1 MVWLSASKNGLTSSI
16 IFKLSVILSYKNYI
30 EIVLSDAQ
38 SGGKRLTGKDF
49 IYQQDNAT
57 PYIHTKLLT
66 WYEENFVHFINNN
79 RCSLNSPD
87 LNILDYYMWDANA
100 NNM

>member
-38 SGGKRLTGKDF
+38 SGGKRLTGKDL
-49 IYQQDNAT
+49 IYQ
-57 PYIHTKLLT
+57 
-66 WYEENFVHFINNN
+66 
-79 RCSLNSPD
+79 
-87 LNILDYYMWDANA
+87 
-100 NNM
+100 